1 MSPIYYCGPALG
13 ADAGKPAT
21 RIAAVQIALD
31 DFLDDRAEEAV
42 LLLEAAL
49 IFCQESVKVVEQHP
63 VEDSPFRMSR
73 TVNSGHSRSFSSR
86 NEPTCSTSA
95 LHPPFA
101 WKMPREPPPF
111 CSRE

>member
-49 IFCQESVKVVEQHP
+49 ILGQETLEIMEQHP
-63 VEDSPFRMSR
+63 IKGGPLGMA
-73 TVNSGHSRSFSSR
+73 GH
-86 NEPTCSTSA
+86 NLCNA
-95 LHPPFA
+95 G
-101 WKMPREPPPF
+101 
-111 CSRE
+111 